1 MASSQQHL
9 GSRSS
14 TLLNIL
20 RQFLVIVAL
29 VLPPVT
35 CWAVTPKNVV
45 VMAKSLDDLIT
56 LDPAEVF
63 EFSGTEIVANLYD
76 RLFLANPT
84 NPGEMR
90 RLSNLP
96 DLLQKH
102 ARKILYVPDQDKSL

>member
-1 MASSQQHL
+1 MIMASSQQHL

-20 RQFLVIVAL
+20 RQFLVIVAI

-35 CWAVTPKNVV
+35 CWAVTPKKVV

-63 EFSGTEIVANLYD
+63 EFSGTEIIANLYD

-84 NPGEMR
+84 NP
-90 RLSNLP
+90 
-96 DLLQKH
+96 DIY
-102 ARKILYVPDQDKSL
+102 AFVPPFHFPIDREGLASSRYCL